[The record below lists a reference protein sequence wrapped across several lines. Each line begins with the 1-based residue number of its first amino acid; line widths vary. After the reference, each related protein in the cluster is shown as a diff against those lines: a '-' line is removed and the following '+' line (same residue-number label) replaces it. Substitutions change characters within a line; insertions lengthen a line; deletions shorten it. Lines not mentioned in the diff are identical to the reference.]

1 MIEMVLSKP
10 SNEFWETWISG
21 SEREKSSGIAE
32 HEFYVV
38 SDPMIAECFWDT
50 PEADK

>member
-1 MIEMVLSKP
+1 MVLSKP

-38 SDPMIAECFWDT
+38 SDPMIAEFFLGY
-50 PEADK
+50 PRS